1 MAKSVEE
8 RLERAEK
15 VMDMQLQAS
24 KLLAEQMQAVVLAV
38 NAIVRVSRD
47 GDIHTVLDTA
57 ISGARKMNAPTDVI
71 ETLKAIAKH

>member
-1 MAKSVEE
+1 MADSVEE

-15 VMDMQLQAS
+15 FMNLQLQAS
-24 KLLAEQMQAVVLAV
+24 KALAEQMQAVVLAV

-47 GDIHTVLDTA
+47 SDVHTALETS
-57 ISGARKMNAPTDVI
+57 INSARKMNAPTDVI